1 MKAIYLKELRSY
13 FHTPIGYVFVAMM
26 LLVMGFYYTMYSMY
40 YQAADYYYVLD
51 SCTIIIMFCFPVLTM
66 RIFAEERRQKTDQL
80 LMTSPV
86 GTGSVV
92 VGKFLAAETVF
103 LIGILISLLQPLTTI
118 VFFNGSMTAGMTVGG
133 YVAFFLLGSLFIAIG
148 MFISALTENQ
158 LVAAILT
165 IAVFMVLSLSNGL
178 YVVFPTSRYFSL
190 AFIFVLLLLGAGLV
204 YYFVRD
210 LGMAGLALLGASIVL
225 MVVLFLWPQAFD
237 SLVPTLFQ
245 NLSVFD
251 RYGDIFSGLLEVK
264 HLVFF
269 ASVTAFFLF
278 MTNLVVEKAR
288 WA

>member
-1 MKAIYLKELRSY
+1 VKAIYLKELRSY